1 MSEILPAITAHA
13 LALAVE
19 PCEGSLQAAGRCNKA
34 GTTRV
39 SEVVR
44 KRKPSGSTTS
54 GISHLIV
61 FLDHF
66 QDVPGFPQI
75 DHGNNVFICPV
86 CILAAQDL
94 ARL

>member
-39 SEVVR
+39 SEV
-44 KRKPSGSTTS
+44 GSENQVAPQLPVFP
-54 GISHLIV
+54 ISC
-61 FLDHF
+61 FF
-66 QDVPGFPQI
+66 
-75 DHGNNVFICPV
+75 
-86 CILAAQDL
+86 
-94 ARL
+94 